1 MCDPGIWNDCSS
13 QAKARGPKP
22 ERPEPREDH
31 PWGQMPSVGTAKGVS
46 TTLPTAVATVG
57 NSVIPECHRPGDF
70 LTQVILLLLSVRTA
84 LI

>member
-1 MCDPGIWNDCSS
+1 MTAA
-13 QAKARGPKP
+13 AKPRPRGPTP

-46 TTLPTAVATVG
+46 TTLPTTVATVG
-57 NSVIPECHRPGDF
+57 NSGIPECHRPGDF

>member
-1 MCDPGIWNDCSS
+1 MTQESGMTAA
-13 QAKARGPKP
+13 AKPRPRGPKP

-31 PWGQMPSVGTAKGVS
+31 PWGQMPSVGTAK
-46 TTLPTAVATVG
+46 AVATVG